1 MRLRRGD
8 SFLLV
13 VDVQQKLAPHV
24 VDHEGIIRRAEGLIR
39 CATLLGV
46 PVLLSEHSPDN
57 IGATVAPLAA
67 LAAPAQ
73 ILKKTHF
80 ACTDQPA
87 CLEAFRALKKTQV
100 VVAGMEAH
108 VCVMQTAL
116 GLLDRGFQPFV
127 VHDAVGSRREGDRAA
142 ALERMRSAGCAPA
155 TAEMAMFEWMENADS
170 AEFRD
175 VLRLV
180 KSL

>member
-1 MRLRRGD
+1 LRLRRND

-24 VDHEGIIRRAEGLIR
+24 LRHQDLIRRAEGLLR
-39 CATLLGV
+39 CARRLGI
-46 PVLLSEHSPDN
+46 PLFLSEHSPAN
-57 IGATVAPLAA
+57 IGSTVPSLAA
-67 LAAPAQ
+67 LASPES

-80 ACTDQPA
+80 ACTDQAA
-87 CLEAFRALKKTQV
+87 CLDAFRSVGKKQV

-116 GLLDRGFQPFV
+116 GLLERGFQPFIV
-127 VHDAVGSRREGDRAA
+127 QDAVGSRREEDRAA
-142 ALERMRSAGCAPA
+142 ALERMRSAGCATA
-155 TAEMAMFEWMENADS
+155 TAEMAMFEWMENADI

-175 VLRLV
+175 ILKLV